1 MRKWSAI
8 FHSTGDAWVPVSPWF
23 TRSTTKRFL
32 FYFSARRGARCVLLQ
47 KQVNQVYWSCCGDR
61 EAGPLFSTY
70 SHQTGRK
77 LSRHPS
83 TNNQTTISKPNKWVA
98 LATKAKL
105 VLLYAGRHVRTH
117 TGTKNIV
124 YRRDTK
130 VQILYHASL
139 GQKCVTFEKGER
151 NKLVFFCKG
160 RTASCRFRSPSLSH
174 AAHVTWAATDSSTSK
189 TMSTIECGKDG
200 AFISWEAHAPSTA
213 RSPSSSGRPRAR

>member
-1 MRKWSAI
+1 MLQKHMSC
-8 FHSTGDAWVPVSPWF
+8 
-23 TRSTTKRFL
+23 L
-32 FYFSARRGARCVLLQ
+32 NQARRWRCGHIRDTG
-47 KQVNQVYWSCCGDR
+47 KQDPFTPNR
-61 EAGPLFSTY
+61 EENYRVIQALI
-70 SHQTGRK
+70 
-77 LSRHPS
+77 
-83 TNNQTTISKPNKWVA
+83 NQTTISKPNKWVA

-130 VQILYHASL
+130 VQILCHASL

-174 AAHVTWAATDSSTSK
+174 AAHVT
-189 TMSTIECGKDG
+189 
-200 AFISWEAHAPSTA
+200 
-213 RSPSSSGRPRAR
+213 